1 MTFVIGMVIVF
12 GCLLGGFAA
21 MGGHIGVLW
30 QPFEYIIILGSA
42 IGTFFVANPMKVV
55 KDTFKGIT
63 EAIKEASP
71 KPRDYLDTLAILY
84 ALMRELRTKTR
95 TEMEVHV
102 DNPGESEIFKAFP
115 KILADKD
122 LTNFI
127 CDYCRLIIIGNART
141 HEIEALMDE
150 EIQTIQRDKLK
161 VYLALSAIAD
171 GLPALGIVAAVL
183 GVIKAMGA
191 LDQPPEVLGHLIG
204 AALVGTFAGILF
216 SYGIFGP
223 LATKVKS
230 GAREEGAALCDHQA
244 DAACLHERRHAA
256 GRPRTWTQDHFG
268 IRAAHHLRG
277 RTGDDELRLRRQQGG
292 LTWEH
297 RSTPAISSPHRVRRS
312 QACRACR
319 SSLLPLPRLVP
330 RASPASMP
338 RRGGLRPRASPK
350 SPRRLRM
357 PKDASCASSRNVAR

>member
-30 QPFEYIIILGSA
+30 QPWEYVIILGSA
-42 IGTFFVANPMKVV
+42 IGTFFVANSMKVV
-55 KDTFKGIT
+55 KDTFKAVM
-63 EAIKEASP
+63 EAIKEATP
-71 KPRDYLDTLAILY
+71 KPRDYLDTLSVLY

-102 DNPGESEIFKAFP
+102 DNPAESEIFKVFP

-171 GLPALGIVAAVL
+171 ALPALGIVAAVL
-183 GVIKAMGA
+183 GVIKAMGS

-223 LATKVKS
+223 LATKVKTV
-230 GAREEGAALCDHQA
+230 REK
-244 DAACLHERRHAA
+244 
-256 GRPRTWTQDHFG
+256 
-268 IRAAHHLRG
+268 
-277 RTGDDELRLRRQQGG
+277 
-292 LTWEH
+292 
-297 RSTPAISSPHRVRRS
+297 RVRLYVIIK
-312 QACRACR
+312 QT
-319 SSLLPLPRLVP
+319 LL
-330 RASPASMP
+330 AFMNGAMP
-338 RRGGLRPRASPK
+338 QVALEHGRKTISAYERPTISEVEQETMNAGNGDTK
-350 SPRRLRM
+350 
-357 PKDASCASSRNVAR
+357 AA

>member
-1 MTFVIGMVIVF
+1 MTFVIGMVVVF

-21 MGGHIGVLW
+21 MGGHIAVLW

-42 IGTFFVANPMKVV
+42 IGTFFVANSMKVV
-55 KDTFKGIT
+55 KDTFKGVM
-63 EAIKEASP
+63 EAIKESTP

-102 DNPGESEIFKAFP
+102 DNPGDSEIFKAFP
-115 KILADKD
+115 KILAEKD

-141 HEIEALMDE
+141 HEIESLMDE

-161 VYLALSAIAD
+161 VYFALSAIAD
-171 GLPALGIVAAVL
+171 SLPALGIVAAVL

-223 LATKVKS
+223 LASKVKTVREKKVRLYVIIKQTLLAFMNGAMPQVALEHGRKTISAYERPTISEVEQETMNS
-230 GAREEGAALCDHQA
+230 GSADTKAA
-244 DAACLHERRHAA
+244 
-256 GRPRTWTQDHFG
+256 
-268 IRAAHHLRG
+268 
-277 RTGDDELRLRRQQGG
+277 
-292 LTWEH
+292 
-297 RSTPAISSPHRVRRS
+297 
-312 QACRACR
+312 
-319 SSLLPLPRLVP
+319 
-330 RASPASMP
+330 
-338 RRGGLRPRASPK
+338 
-350 SPRRLRM
+350 
-357 PKDASCASSRNVAR
+357 